1 MSLTL
6 EITFIKRSSKWL
18 RVLPVIVFLNLVM
31 PRQVYAQSVDL
42 EILCQQFPFNRCN
55 GYTPS
60 MQRAGT
66 KPEQGQGNP
75 RQNKANQIIK
85 VRLGVSGPNNEWI
98 LIETSD
104 SVQGQTIFRAYHT
117 TRVKQNLLSG
127 VVTNVLSFGVGELAS
142 EVIDGYNGPAPVPDI
157 NFYRWADHKTRRLA
171 FVPDSC
177 SRNSPAPLENGQLSA
192 QSTCVITGTD
202 AIALPT
208 GTDIYAGLLTIE
220 YTEENL
226 IRTITFRVP
235 PQR

>member
-1 MSLTL
+1 MSLTFK
-6 EITFIKRSSKWL
+6 ISFIKRLSRL
-18 RVLPVIVFLNLVM
+18 LEVLPVIVFLNPVM
-31 PRQVYAQSVDL
+31 PRQVYAQEVDQ
-42 EILCQQFPFNRCN
+42 EILCQQFPFNRCK

-60 MQRAGT
+60 MQRLGT
-66 KPEQGQGNP
+66 KPEQQANP
-75 RQNKANQIIK
+75 RENKASQIIK

-104 SVQGQTIFRAYHT
+104 NVQGQTIFRAYHT

-127 VVTNVLSFGVGELAS
+127 VVTNVLSFGAGQLAS

-157 NFYRWADHKTRRLA
+157 NFYRWADHKTRRLV

-192 QSTCVITGTD
+192 QSTCAITGTES
-202 AIALPT
+202 ITLPT

-235 PQR
+235 TQR